1 MTTPVLQDRL
11 VSLDVFRGA
20 TIMAMILV
28 NNPGTWSAV
37 YPPLRHATW
46 NGWTVTDLI
55 FPFFLFIAGVS
66 IALAFTHRIE
76 AGANRVDL
84 LIKTARR
91 SALLF
96 AIGLFM
102 AAYPIFDWDGTFG
115 IRAGAFE
122 TIRIMGVLQRIA
134 ICYFVASLLYLF
146 TRPKTQS
153 VIQAAVLFG
162 YWALMTLVPVPDYG
176 RVDLMDPQANIGAF
190 LDRMILGEAHL
201 WSGAA
206 HRWDPEGLLSTL
218 PAIATTLFG
227 VWAGRLLASHT
238 YEALQKAVRLLVVGA
253 SLMTVGYLWNW
264 AFPIN
269 KSIWSS
275 SYAVF
280 TAGLAMSSLGALFWL
295 VDVQKNRRGTK
306 LFVVYG
312 VNSLT
317 VFVMSGLLA
326 RTLALIQI
334 PVAEGASLSLQKWL
348 FEYLFLA
355 IASPINA
362 SLIYAIAWI
371 VGWLAVLTLMYRRGV
386 ILKV

>member
-1 MTTPVLQDRL
+1 
-11 VSLDVFRGA
+11 
-20 TIMAMILV
+20 
-28 NNPGTWSAV
+28 
-37 YPPLRHATW
+37 
-46 NGWTVTDLI
+46 
-55 FPFFLFIAGVS
+55 
-66 IALAFTHRIE
+66 
-76 AGANRVDL
+76 
-84 LIKTARR
+84 
-91 SALLF
+91 
-96 AIGLFM
+96 
-102 AAYPIFDWDGTFG
+102 
-115 IRAGAFE
+115 
-122 TIRIMGVLQRIA
+122 
-134 ICYFVASLLYLF
+134 
-146 TRPKTQS
+146 
-153 VIQAAVLFG
+153 
-162 YWALMTLVPVPDYG
+162 
-176 RVDLMDPQANIGAF
+176 
-190 LDRMILGEAHL
+190 
-201 WSGAA
+201 
-206 HRWDPEGLLSTL
+206 
-218 PAIATTLFG
+218 
-227 VWAGRLLASHT
+227 
-238 YEALQKAVRLLVVGA
+238 
-253 SLMTVGYLWNW
+253 MTVGYVWNW

-326 RTLALIQI
+326 RTLALIKI
-334 PVAEGASLSLQKWL
+334 PAAEGASLSLQKWL